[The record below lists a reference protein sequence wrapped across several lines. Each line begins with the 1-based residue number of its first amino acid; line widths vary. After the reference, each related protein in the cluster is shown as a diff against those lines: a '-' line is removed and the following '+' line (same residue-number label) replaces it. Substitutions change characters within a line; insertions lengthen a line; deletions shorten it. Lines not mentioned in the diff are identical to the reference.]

1 MNPPTNLHAA
11 PGAATTLRKKH
22 FKQRGSVL
30 TELGFLGFFVL
41 TLGVSFHL
49 VSSLGFFGL
58 DSRGTISP
66 DELITANRD
75 GPASFETAEQAHR
88 LDKAEQSPA
97 VADATQLAGLW
108 QAKFSVPR
116 RDYCVFRYDLYLSAV
131 GKYTATMT
139 LYKDKDEK
147 AVELT
152 ETVTGSYEVLGSVL
166 RFKAEMTGKMIPNLL
181 PPRAVISWMPDASR
195 DTLLIAAPLPLA
207 GVTIRGVTKTE
218 LCQFVRH

>member
-1 MNPPTNLHAA
+1 MPPQPDAPRHPIANNSISDSTASRGSEGKSRGKPRSPTWLSQPKTSRRTVLANALNAGRGCCRSVRATNSPLRDGAKLKQSFMIHTMNPPTNLHAA

-108 QAKFSVPR
+108 QA
-116 RDYCVFRYDLYLSAV
+116 
-131 GKYTATMT
+131 
-139 LYKDKDEK
+139 
-147 AVELT
+147 
-152 ETVTGSYEVLGSVL
+152 
-166 RFKAEMTGKMIPNLL
+166 
-181 PPRAVISWMPDASR
+181 
-195 DTLLIAAPLPLA
+195 
-207 GVTIRGVTKTE
+207 
-218 LCQFVRH
+218 